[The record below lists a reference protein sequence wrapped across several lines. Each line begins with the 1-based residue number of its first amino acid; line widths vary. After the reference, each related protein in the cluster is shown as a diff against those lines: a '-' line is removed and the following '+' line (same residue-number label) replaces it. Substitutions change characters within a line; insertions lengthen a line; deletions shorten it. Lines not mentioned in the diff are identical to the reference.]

1 MGVIFD
7 IKRYAI
13 HDGPGIRTTV
23 FLKGCPLNCRWCH
36 NPEGKTIE
44 QELMWWQDRCIGCRE
59 CQKVCPHGAI
69 SFPEDTILVDECKCD
84 LCGACVEACHAKA
97 LELVAKSMSVEEV
110 MHEIEKDM
118 VFYEESGGGVT
129 FSGGEPL
136 MQPDF
141 LYSLLK
147 ACNEKGIHTA
157 LDTCGYAKKEVLL
170 KISENVD
177 LFLYDLKIIDEEKHI
192 EFTGVSNELILENLR
207 ELSRLGKKIIV
218 RFPLIPGINDN
229 ETDIMEIGKFV
240 SSIKNVN
247 ELDILPYHKAGSE
260 KIKRLTNPQ
269 VLKFIYNLPSKEKT
283 SEIEEK
289 LKSFGL
295 KIKIGG

>member
-1 MGVIFD
+1 MI
-7 IKRYAI
+7 
-13 HDGPGIRTTV
+13 
-23 FLKGCPLNCRWCH
+23 
-36 NPEGKTIE
+36 
-44 QELMWWQDRCIGCRE
+44 
-59 CQKVCPHGAI
+59 
-69 SFPEDTILVDECKCD
+69 DESKCD
-84 LCGACVEACHAKA
+84 LCGACVEVCHAKA
-97 LELVAKSMSVEEV
+97 LELVAKSMSVEQV
-110 MHEIEKDM
+110 MHEIEKDTA
-118 VFYEESGGGVT
+118 FYEESGGGVT

-141 LYSLLK
+141 LYNLLK

-269 VLKFIYNLPSKEKT
+269 VLKFIYNLPSEEKL
-283 SEIEEK
+283 SEIGEK